1 MSNRKGQLTP
11 VERAA
16 IRLSPFDAIY
26 PPAEKIKAIVVENFP
41 ALGRLAAMRF
51 LEWAQHNPEGVV
63 ALPTGKTPEYFIRWV
78 IHLLA
83 TWEQPAQ
90 RRILKDSG
98 VDPSFRPD
106 LSGLRFVQIDEF
118 HPVHP
123 SHPNSFGHYI
133 GQYYLQGFGLDP
145 ARALLIDGSANGLPD
160 HLRLSDVWPSGRI
173 DLSLRYRRP
182 ANNLEKMQRDV
193 LSRVDQ
199 WCQDYEDRIRSM
211 GGLGFFMG
219 GIGPD
224 GHIGFNVRGSDHH
237 STTRLTET
245 NYETQA
251 AAAVDLGGI
260 ENARE
265 RHIIT
270 IGLGTIIFNSDCT
283 AIIIAAGTSKA
294 RVVADAVQQEP
305 DVLYPATVLHRLPG
319 ARFYLTVGA
328 AELLAE
334 RQVHVLTHT
343 DTVTD
348 EDAARAVIDL
358 AVMRNKPLSE
368 LDENDFNGDRP
379 ASAVLANRPESCKEL
394 LAMVRG
400 RIERAVEAG
409 TRHLTNTTFLH
420 TEPHHDDV
428 MLGELPYVVRHT
440 RDASNTIYF
449 TTMTS
454 GFTSVANRFMLD
466 NLSHVR
472 AFLDTAECADLYR
485 TQYFDPSNAI
495 GRQRDVW
502 QYLDG
507 VAANDPLARHQGI
520 ARRMLRDLITV
531 FGETDLVAIRRR
543 VDELESHFRA
553 EYTGE
558 KEPPEI
564 QRLKGAVR
572 EWEVESL
579 WGYFGWNCANV
590 THLRLGFYT
599 GDIFTPEPTMERDV
613 PPILELLR
621 RTNPD
626 VVTLALD
633 PEGSGPDTHYKVLQ
647 ALTEALEQ
655 YSEETA
661 RADIRVIGYRN
672 VWGRFHAAEAGII
685 VPVSMN
691 MFGIMDAA
699 FDNAF
704 RSQRNASFPSH
715 EHDGPFNELAQK
727 IQVEQY
733 QTIKTC
739 LGRDWF
745 YEHTSALI
753 RATRGLVYL
762 RDMTIE
768 QLARHSRELRRAT
781 ENQ

>member
-1 MSNRKGQLTP
+1 
-11 VERAA
+11 
-16 IRLSPFDAIY
+16 
-26 PPAEKIKAIVVENFP
+26 
-41 ALGRLAAMRF
+41 
-51 LEWAQHNPEGVV
+51 
-63 ALPTGKTPEYFIRWV
+63 
-78 IHLLA
+78 
-83 TWEQPAQ
+83 
-90 RRILKDSG
+90 
-98 VDPSFRPD
+98 
-106 LSGLRFVQIDEF
+106 
-118 HPVHP
+118 
-123 SHPNSFGHYI
+123 
-133 GQYYLQGFGLDP
+133 
-145 ARALLIDGSANGLPD
+145 
-160 HLRLSDVWPSGRI
+160 
-173 DLSLRYRRP
+173 
-182 ANNLEKMQRDV
+182 
-193 LSRVDQ
+193 
-199 WCQDYEDRIRSM
+199 
-211 GGLGFFMG
+211 
-219 GIGPD
+219 
-224 GHIGFNVRGSDHH
+224 
-237 STTRLTET
+237 
-245 NYETQA
+245 
-251 AAAVDLGGI
+251 
-260 ENARE
+260 
-265 RHIIT
+265 
-270 IGLGTIIFNSDCT
+270 
-283 AIIIAAGTSKA
+283 
-294 RVVADAVQQEP
+294 
-305 DVLYPATVLHRLPG
+305 
-319 ARFYLTVGA
+319 
-328 AELLAE
+328 
-334 RQVHVLTHT
+334 
-343 DTVTD
+343 
-348 EDAARAVIDL
+348 
-358 AVMRNKPLSE
+358 
-368 LDENDFNGDRP
+368 
-379 ASAVLANRPESCKEL
+379 
-394 LAMVRG
+394 
-400 RIERAVEAG
+400 
-409 TRHLTNTTFLH
+409 
-420 TEPHHDDV
+420 
-428 MLGELPYVVRHT
+428 
-440 RDASNTIYF
+440 
-449 TTMTS
+449 
-454 GFTSVANRFMLD
+454 
-466 NLSHVR
+466 
-472 AFLDTAECADLYR
+472 
-485 TQYFDPSNAI
+485 
-495 GRQRDVW
+495 
-502 QYLDG
+502 
-507 VAANDPLARHQGI
+507 
-520 ARRMLRDLITV
+520 LRDLITV

-543 VDELESHFRA
+543 VAELESHFRA

-558 KEPPEI
+558 KEPPGI